1 MISLYKRQILILMVL
16 FFASLGLNA
25 QIRGEIKDSQ
35 TKEVAMF
42 TNVTLLNPSD
52 SSLVA
57 GATANEKGKFTIR
70 KIKDGNYI
78 LKVSFIGYKTL
89 LKNIEVKGKTD
100 LGTLYLEPSPETLSE
115 VEIVAERPLFSM
127 EGEKTVYSVE
137 DDPAIQTG
145 TTTDALQNAP
155 GVQVDA
161 EGNITLQGTS
171 CVEVWLNDKPS
182 KIQADGLKT
191 FLENLPANALQ
202 KIEVMTNPPAKYAN
216 SSGCGVIN
224 IITNTKIKKNHFIS
238 FGSEVNTKGEIRPHL
253 SYVWANEKL
262 NIGFYSS
269 FNIRNNHTVTD
280 SYVTSFNPDSEPGVD
295 TVYHEINHNE
305 NDSKT
310 YGGWLSLNV
319 DYEIDSTQEIG
330 MHVGFGPNYDN
341 VIATGERTRWDYKD
355 QEKIETRFLSETTN
369 KGFSSWGFVSGDYHK
384 KFDDKGHRL
393 NVSLNGN
400 FSPDFSTETSIRNY
414 LQENPLFTDL
424 NKQYETSSDSYNFSL
439 DTRYTK
445 PYSENGEIS
454 AGLTLGVDNDYN
466 IKDVNKFDSVSQVY
480 SLIDELRSFDKH
492 SNNYEASGYI
502 DWRYKLKD
510 FTMSFGLNA
519 DAELRDFISQNT
531 YFGDD
536 TSMFF
541 FTMRPRIRLSYRTK
555 SMHDFSIDYSLSTSK
570 PSINQLTTFRDYKE
584 ESYSVG
590 NRDLKNAY
598 SHSLG
603 VGWSKFFMKAG
614 YIMVNYDATWN
625 RNSVSYVTDLI
636 YDEYIGRYI
645 NYSMPYNLGSSFS
658 QSLRVFGNI
667 RLGAFA
673 NLNLFSTLYHNIDE
687 MTYID
692 GNNYRQESVYLYG
705 NANLWSRFSK
715 QFQIFVGGNFRTP
728 TKSIFSQS
736 GYYYILYLGATAN
749 FFDNRLSLSLRIQ
762 DPFNW
767 NKNSNSNFAP
777 YYHSYNTSVINSRF
791 ISFGIKLKF
800 GKLELENKQASSGEG
815 EQ

>member
-1 MISLYKRQILILMVL
+1 MKKHNLIRIFILVSFL
-16 FFASLGLNA
+16 FTSLGLNA
-25 QIRGEIKDSQ
+25 QIKGILKDS
-35 TKEVAMF
+35 TSKEVVMF
-42 TNVTLLNPSD
+42 ANIGLLNPND
-52 SSLVA
+52 SSLIKGTVSDQ
-57 GATANEKGKFTIR
+57 NGKFKLTGV
-70 KIKDGNYI
+70 KDGEYI
-78 LKVSFIGYKTL
+78 LKVSFIGYQPFEKKINYQNKL
-89 LKNIEVKGKTD
+89 D
-100 LGTLYLEPSPETLSE
+100 LGTIYLKQSAQILEGY
-115 VEIVAERPLFSM
+115 EIVEKRPLFSM
-127 EGEKTVYSVE
+127 DGDKTVYSVE
-137 DDPAIQTG
+137 DDPSIQTG

-161 EGNITLQGTS
+161 EGNITLQGVN
-171 CVEVWLNDKPS
+171 CVEIWLNDKPS
-182 KIQADGLKT
+182 KIKEDGLKT

-202 KIEVMTNPPAKYAN
+202 KIEVMTDPPAKYAN
-216 SSGCGVIN
+216 ASGCGVIN

-238 FGSEVNTKGEIRPHL
+238 FGSEVNTQGNIRPHL

-310 YGGWLSLNV
+310 YGGWLSFNV

-369 KGFSSWGFVSGDYHK
+369 KGFSSWGFVSGDYQK
-384 KFDDKGHRL
+384 KFDNKGHRL

-400 FSPDFSTETSIRNY
+400 FSPDFATETSIRNY

-466 IKDVNKFDSVSQVY
+466 IKDVTEFDSVSQVY
-480 SLIDELRSFDKH
+480 NLIDSLRSFDKH
-492 SNNYEASGYI
+492 SNNYEARGYV
-502 DWRYKLKD
+502 DWRYKIKD
-510 FTMSFGLNA
+510 FTMSVGLNA

-531 YFGDD
+531 YFADD

-541 FTMRPRIRLSYRTK
+541 FTMRPRVRLSYRTK
-555 SMHDFSIDYSLSTSK
+555 SMHDFDISYSLSTSK

-603 VGWSKFFMKAG
+603 IGWSKFFMKAG
-614 YIMVNYDATWN
+614 YIMVDYDATWN
-625 RNSVSYVTDLI
+625 RNS
-636 YDEYIGRYI
+636 
-645 NYSMPYNLGSSFS
+645 
-658 QSLRVFGNI
+658 
-667 RLGAFA
+667 
-673 NLNLFSTLYHNIDE
+673 
-687 MTYID
+687 
-692 GNNYRQESVYLYG
+692 
-705 NANLWSRFSK
+705 
-715 QFQIFVGGNFRTP
+715 
-728 TKSIFSQS
+728 
-736 GYYYILYLGATAN
+736 
-749 FFDNRLSLSLRIQ
+749 
-762 DPFNW
+762 
-767 NKNSNSNFAP
+767 
-777 YYHSYNTSVINSRF
+777 
-791 ISFGIKLKF
+791 IS
-800 GKLELENKQASSGEG
+800 
-815 EQ
+815 